1 MEEIRGFEPHP
12 SDVMLF
18 VKKWMSD
25 PEPYRVITLVP
36 ASVCAQLRASFQQ
49 PVGNCERR
57 DIGRDVVANISSKAP
72 LCYKQGIISRD
83 ALAYLTG
90 WIEGTLPPVPR
101 PAAYRYLLLRRYTL
115 QGVPVPPAAA
125 WSAPARSRVI
135 TVMPNDA
142 ADSDSDQGLA
152 EGPIGIE
159 DE

>member
-1 MEEIRGFEPHP
+1 
-12 SDVMLF
+12 MLF
-18 VKKWMSD
+18 VKRWMSD

-57 DIGRDVVANISSKAP
+57 AVGRDVVNNISAKAP
-72 LCYKQGIISRD
+72 LCFKQGIISCD

-90 WIEGTLPPVPR
+90 WLEGTLQVVPR
-101 PAAYRYLLLRRYTL
+101 PAAYRYLTLRRYAL
-115 QGVPVPPAAA
+115 QGVPVPAAAA
-125 WSAPARSRVI
+125 WAAPNRSRVI

-142 ADSDSDQGLA
+142 EDPDSDHGPD
-152 EGPIGIE
+152 EGPIQLE